1 MMNEFV
7 KYLNGLHNYYAQN
20 QNAYG
25 ERNVKSPYYK
35 EVLVP
40 IDVCDYIIDSINN
53 NSPHIIILTGHA
65 GDGKTS
71 IMFQVLEHFG
81 KQLDPQ
87 MPRQNITVDNNKEI
101 CCIKDFS
108 EFSDENK
115 LKILTEVMEYPPT
128 GKYVFMVANTGP
140 LINTFGN
147 LFTDSDDSEKAKMA
161 LIEAMDSNDGIVKD
175 IFGYRMLVINVAS
188 IDNVGFAG
196 KYLDKVIGEKL
207 WQPCQECS
215 KKASCHILRNHN
227 LIKENMARVCEFIE
241 NFYIWQT
248 EYGTRLTIRSIAE
261 HLAYMITGG
270 YDCENIIADEDYQ
283 FKRNP
288 HEMLFSNL
296 FFGYEGI
303 ISNPLANNIFAVRK
317 AKESGIFLRR
327 IRADEELLIRR
338 NYQQLF
344 GRDVIDLIEK
354 VDNKIK
360 IRKDFDDELR
370 RMYLFMNIASSEQHQ
385 KDIED
390 IFSKQ
395 FIPYLSVRNKSATPT
410 KNQKNLV
417 IDALRMI
424 YLGTVISTNNMI
436 PITMGTEVGIMQS
449 VQMIAGELNTGDIE
463 LMSKDDSAL
472 NKKRK
477 NLILKIKKKEVCH
490 LTLPM
495 VNHFEELKNGVIA
508 TNIDPQLS
516 RGIENIK
523 SKLLELADTD
533 DDQLDFLV
541 MDNKGFTEESI
552 TIENGKI
559 VLQ

>member
-1 MMNEFV
+1 MNEFV

-35 EVLVP
+35 EVMVP
-40 IDVCDYIIDSINN
+40 INVCNYIIDSINN

-81 KQLDPQ
+81 SHLDPQ
-87 MPRQNITVDNNKEI
+87 MPKQNIIVEHNKEI

-108 EFSDENK
+108 EFSDEDK
-115 LKILTEVMEYPPT
+115 LKVLSEVMEYPQT

-140 LINTFGN
+140 LINSFGD
-147 LFTDSDDSEKAKMA
+147 LFENTEDREKAKMA
-161 LIEAMDSNDGIVKD
+161 LIEAMDSNDGKIKD
-175 IFGYRMLVINVAS
+175 LFCYKMLVINVAS

-196 KYLDKVIGEKL
+196 KYLDKVLGEKL

-215 KKASCHILRNHN
+215 KRASCHILRNHN
-227 LIKENMARVCEFIE
+227 LIEENMDRVCEFIE

-270 YDCENIIADEDYQ
+270 DDCENIIADEDYQ

-338 NYQQLF
+338 NYQQSF
-344 GRDVIDLIEK
+344 GQDVIELIEN
-354 VDNKIK
+354 VLEDMGIK
-360 IRKDFDDELR
+360 YDIRT
-370 RMYLFMNIASSEQHQ
+370 Y
-385 KDIED
+385 
-390 IFSKQ
+390 
-395 FIPYLSVRNKSATPT
+395 
-410 KNQKNLV
+410 
-417 IDALRMI
+417 
-424 YLGTVISTNNMI
+424 
-436 PITMGTEVGIMQS
+436 
-449 VQMIAGELNTGDIE
+449 
-463 LMSKDDSAL
+463 
-472 NKKRK
+472 
-477 NLILKIKKKEVCH
+477 
-490 LTLPM
+490 
-495 VNHFEELKNGVIA
+495 
-508 TNIDPQLS
+508 
-516 RGIENIK
+516 
-523 SKLLELADTD
+523 
-533 DDQLDFLV
+533 
-541 MDNKGFTEESI
+541 
-552 TIENGKI
+552 
-559 VLQ
+559 